1 MDPMALR
8 DYVRSLFPSEAELD
22 RRMGELRKQT
32 PIPVFWLFGKTQSG
46 KTSIIKYLTGAAEA
60 EIGAGFRPT
69 TRFSRQYQFPTSEAP
84 LLTFL
89 DTRGLDEPGYDA
101 AEDIARFHELA
112 HVVVVTVRIM
122 DHAQERVLANLERIR
137 RDQPQRPVLL
147 VLTCLHEAYPQQQ
160 HLEPYPFPVFEPQSP
175 DFTPPP
181 LSGTGGASMGL
192 EDLARSLAEQR
203 RRFGGLVD
211 RMVAVDLTK
220 PEEGFANPS
229 YGGDLLKSALL
240 DLLPA
245 ALRQTLHNL
254 EGAMRELRDWHERR
268 AMPYIVGYSSLAG
281 SAGAIPIPWV
291 DLLILPGIQTH
302 MIYQLARLYGQPLTG
317 QRFLELAGTLGI
329 GLVVRQAI
337 REVAKVVPGVGSIA
351 GGALAASSTF
361 ALGKAFCFYYSA
373 VLAGHV
379 PQPEEMKKYYHEQ
392 LRRAEQLWK
401 KKTSDPV

>member
-1 MDPMALR
+1 MALR
-8 DYVRSLFPSEAELD
+8 DYVRRLFPSEAELD
-22 RRMGELRKQT
+22 RRMEELRKQT

-46 KTSIIKYLTGAAEA
+46 KTSVIKYLTGAAEA

-69 TRFSRQYQFPTSEAP
+69 TRFSRQYQFPTPEAP

-160 HLEPYPFPVFEPQSP
+160 HFEPYPFPVFERHSP
-175 DFTPPP
+175 DFIPPP
-181 LSGTGGASMGL
+181 SPATGGGSVGL

-220 PEEGFANPS
+220 PEEGFADPS
-229 YGGDLLKSALL
+229 YGGEILKSALL

-245 ALRQTLHNL
+245 AFRQTLHNL

-361 ALGKAFCFYYSA
+361 ALGKAFCFYYAA

-401 KKTSDPV
+401 KKTSDPA